1 MKEKLFLFN
10 FSKMKKRQHEKETKE
25 LTKDEEIK
33 RQIKIMQ
40 KRAKEIE
47 FDLVKHEKGEVFEA
61 KIKGLSIG
69 KCIGPR
75 LIGLSPENLKINKFN
90 WRLINRL
97 VERTA
102 PYNSLLYM
110 MD

>member
-1 MKEKLFLFN
+1 MEDFAKR
-10 FSKMKKRQHEKETKE
+10 KKRKQEKETKE
-25 LTKDEEIK
+25 LTKDKEIK

-69 KCIGPR
+69 KYIGP
-75 LIGLSPENLKINKFN
+75 GLPGPTLENLKTNKFN
-90 WRLINRL
+90 WGLINRL

-102 PYNSLLYM
+102 PYNVFTLY
-110 MD
+110 DGLKIK